1 MKVKDIVKITNGK
14 ILCGDE
20 KIPCNHFVRDSREVK
35 EGDVYVALKGEKFD
49 GNDFCLDAI
58 DNGAKVCIVSK
69 DITAEENDEIKKS
82 NVTIIQV
89 LNTLKALQEIAT
101 YKRMQYN
108 IPVVAVTGSVGKTST
123 KDLVASVV
131 SQKYNTLKTKGNYNN
146 EIGLPFTILGLTD
159 EEAMVVEMGMNHFG
173 EIRKLTNIAK
183 PTVAVITNIGT
194 AHIGNLGSRENILK
208 AKLEILEG
216 LQGNTVVINNDNDLL
231 YKWANEN
238 KDKYNIITYGIKNK
252 SKYMATDIKCFED
265 KSEFKVVCEKNESIS
280 DSKQDANMDSKQDVN
295 MALKQ
300 DINMDERESINN
312 KKVTVPVGGEHFI
325 LNSLCAIAVGE
336 FLNVPTKK
344 IISGIANLELT
355 KKRMEILTSKAGATV
370 INDTYNANY
379 DSMKAAITYLKEIK
393 NKRKIAVLGDMLELG
408 DYSKELHEKVGEE
421 IDESIDILITI
432 GKEAKYIAEKS
443 KAKQI
448 IDCKDN
454 DEAIEKLKEIQTK
467 NDAILLKAS
476 NGMKFFEIATALCEE
491 I

>member
-49 GNDFCLDAI
+49 GNDFFLDAI
-58 DNGAKVCIVSK
+58 YNGAKVCIVSK
-69 DITAEENDEIKKS
+69 DVREKENDTKLVNTEADKINNSIKENK
-82 NVTIIQV
+82 VTIIKV
-89 LNTLKALQEIAT
+89 EDTLKALQEIAT

-123 KDLVASVV
+123 KDLIASVV

-146 EIGLPFTILGLTD
+146 EIGLPLTILGLTN
-159 EEAMVVEMGMNHFG
+159 EEAMVVEMGMNHLG

-231 YKWANEN
+231 HKWVNEN
-238 KDKYNIITYGIKNK
+238 KEKYNIITYGIKNK
-252 SKYMATDIKCFED
+252 SKYMATDIKSFED
-265 KSEFKVVCEKNESIS
+265 KSEFKVVCEKNESI
-280 DSKQDANMDSKQDVN
+280 
-295 MALKQ
+295 
-300 DINMDERESINN
+300 NN
-312 KKVTVPVGGEHFI
+312 KMVTVPVGGEHFI

-336 FLNVPTKK
+336 YLNVPTEK
-344 IISGIANLELT
+344 IINGIVNLELT
-355 KKRMEILTSKAGATV
+355 KKRMEVLTSKSGATV

-393 NKRKIAVLGDMLELG
+393 DKRKIAVLGDMLELG

-421 IDESIDILITI
+421 VDESIDILITI
-432 GKEAKYIAEKS
+432 GKEAKYIAEKA

-448 IDCKDN
+448 IECKDN
-454 DEAIEKLKEIQTK
+454 EEAVRKLKELETK
-467 NDAILLKAS
+467 DDAILLKAS

-491 I
+491 VL

>member
-14 ILCGDE
+14 ILYGDE
-20 KIPCNHFVRDSREVK
+20 RIPCNHFVRDSREVK

-58 DNGAKVCIVSK
+58 YNGAKVCIVSK

-89 LNTLKALQEIAT
+89 PDTLKALQEIAT
-101 YKRMQYN
+101 YKRIQYN

-123 KDLVASVV
+123 KDLIASVV

-146 EIGLPFTILGLTD
+146 EIGLPLTILGLTD

-252 SKYMATDIKCFED
+252 SKYMATDIKSFED

-280 DSKQDANMDSKQDVN
+280 DSKQNVNMDSKQD
-295 MALKQ
+295 
-300 DINMDERESINN
+300 INRAKEEGINN
-312 KKVTVPVGGEHFI
+312 KIVTVPVGGEHFI

-336 FLNVPTKK
+336 YLNVPTEK
-344 IISGIANLELT
+344 IINGIANLELT
-355 KKRMEILTSKAGATV
+355 KKRMEVLTSKAGATV

-379 DSMKAAITYLKEIK
+379 DSMKAAIIYLKEIK

-408 DYSKELHEKVGEE
+408 DYSKGLHEKVGEE
-421 IDESIDILITI
+421 VDESIDILITI
-432 GKEAKYIAEKS
+432 GKEAKYIDEKS
-443 KAKQI
+443 KAKRI
-448 IDCKDN
+448 IECKDN

-476 NGMKFFEIATALCEE
+476 NGMKFFEIATAIC
-491 I
+491 

>member
-14 ILCGDE
+14 ILYGDE
-20 KIPCNHFVRDSREVK
+20 RIPCNHFVRDSREVK

-58 DNGAKVCIVSK
+58 YNGAKVCIVSK

-89 LNTLKALQEIAT
+89 PDTLKALQEIAT
-101 YKRMQYN
+101 CKRMQYN

-123 KDLVASVV
+123 KDLIASVV

-146 EIGLPFTILGLTD
+146 EIGLPLTILGLTD

-252 SKYMATDIKCFED
+252 SKYMATDIKSFED

-280 DSKQDANMDSKQDVN
+280 DSKQNVNMDSKQD
-295 MALKQ
+295 
-300 DINMDERESINN
+300 INRAKEEGINN
-312 KKVTVPVGGEHFI
+312 KIVTVPVGGEHFI

-336 FLNVPTKK
+336 YLNVPTEK
-344 IISGIANLELT
+344 IINGIANLELT

-379 DSMKAAITYLKEIK
+379 DSMKAAIIYLKEIK

-421 IDESIDILITI
+421 VDESIDILITI

-448 IDCKDN
+448 IECKDN

-476 NGMKFFEIATALCEE
+476 NGMKFFEIATAIC
-491 I
+491 

>member
-35 EGDVYVALKGEKFD
+35 EGDVYVALKGERFD
-49 GNDFCLDAI
+49 GNDFCQSAI

-69 DITAEENDEIKKS
+69 DVREKENDTKLVNTEADKINNSIKENK
-82 NVTIIQV
+82 VTIIKV
-89 LNTLKALQEIAT
+89 EDTLKALQEIAT

-123 KDLVASVV
+123 KDLIASVV

-146 EIGLPFTILGLTD
+146 EIGLPLTILGLTN
-159 EEAMVVEMGMNHFG
+159 EEAMVVEMGMNHLG

-231 YKWANEN
+231 HKWVNEN
-238 KDKYNIITYGIKNK
+238 KEKYNIITYGIKNK
-252 SKYMATDIKCFED
+252 SKYMATDIKSFED
-265 KSEFKVVCEKNESIS
+265 KSEFKVVCEK
-280 DSKQDANMDSKQDVN
+280 D
-295 MALKQ
+295 
-300 DINMDERESINN
+300 ESINN
-312 KKVTVPVGGEHFI
+312 KMVTVPVGGEHFI

-336 FLNVPTKK
+336 YLNISTEK
-344 IISGIANLELT
+344 IINGIANLELT
-355 KKRMEILTSKAGATV
+355 KKRMEVLTSKSGATV

-393 NKRKIAVLGDMLELG
+393 DKRKIAVLGDMLELG

-421 IDESIDILITI
+421 VDESIDILITI
-432 GKEAKYIAEKS
+432 GKEAKYIAEKA

-448 IDCKDN
+448 IECKDN
-454 DEAIEKLKEIQTK
+454 EEAVRKLKELETK
-467 NDAILLKAS
+467 DDAILLKAS

-491 I
+491 VL

>member
-58 DNGAKVCIVSK
+58 YNGAKVCIVSK
-69 DITAEENDEIKKS
+69 DITTEENDEIKKS

-89 LNTLKALQEIAT
+89 PDTLKALQEIAT
-101 YKRMQYN
+101 YKRIQYN

-123 KDLVASVV
+123 KDLIASVV

-146 EIGLPFTILGLTD
+146 EIGLPLTILGLTD

-252 SKYMATDIKCFED
+252 SKYMATDIKSFED

-280 DSKQDANMDSKQDVN
+280 DSKQNVNMDSKQD
-295 MALKQ
+295 
-300 DINMDERESINN
+300 INRAKEEGINN
-312 KKVTVPVGGEHFI
+312 KIVTVPVGGEHFI

-336 FLNVPTKK
+336 YLNVPTEK
-344 IISGIANLELT
+344 IINGIANLELT
-355 KKRMEILTSKAGATV
+355 KKRMEVLTSKAGATV

-379 DSMKAAITYLKEIK
+379 DSMKAAIIYLKEIK

-421 IDESIDILITI
+421 VDESIDILITI

-448 IDCKDN
+448 IECKDN

-476 NGMKFFEIATALCEE
+476 NGMKFFEIATAIC
-491 I
+491 

>member
-35 EGDVYVALKGEKFD
+35 EGDVYIALKGERFD
-49 GNDFCLDAI
+49 GNDFCQSAI

-69 DITAEENDEIKKS
+69 DVREKENDTKLVNTEADKINNSIKENK
-82 NVTIIQV
+82 VTIIKV
-89 LNTLKALQEIAT
+89 EDTLKALQEIAT

-123 KDLVASVV
+123 KDLIASVV

-146 EIGLPFTILGLTD
+146 EIGLPLTILGLTN
-159 EEAMVVEMGMNHFG
+159 EEAMVVEMGMNHLG

-231 YKWANEN
+231 HKWVN
-238 KDKYNIITYGIKNK
+238 KNKEKYNIITYGIKNK
-252 SKYMATDIKCFED
+252 SKYMATDIKSFED
-265 KSEFKVVCEKNESIS
+265 KSEFKVVCEKNESI
-280 DSKQDANMDSKQDVN
+280 
-295 MALKQ
+295 
-300 DINMDERESINN
+300 NN
-312 KKVTVPVGGEHFI
+312 KMVTVPVGGEHFI

-336 FLNVPTKK
+336 YLNVPTEK
-344 IISGIANLELT
+344 IINGIVNLELT
-355 KKRMEILTSKAGATV
+355 KKRMEVLTSKSGATV

-393 NKRKIAVLGDMLELG
+393 DKRKIAVLGDMLELG

-421 IDESIDILITI
+421 VDESIDILITI
-432 GKEAKYIAEKS
+432 GKEAKYIAEKA

-448 IDCKDN
+448 IECKDN
-454 DEAIEKLKEIQTK
+454 EEAVRKLKELETK
-467 NDAILLKAS
+467 DDAILLKAS

-491 I
+491 VL

>member
-58 DNGAKVCIVSK
+58 YNGAKVCIVSK

-89 LNTLKALQEIAT
+89 PDTLKALQEIAT
-101 YKRMQYN
+101 YKRIQYN

-123 KDLVASVV
+123 KDLIASVV

-146 EIGLPFTILGLTD
+146 EIGLPLTILGLTD

-252 SKYMATDIKCFED
+252 SKYMATDIKSFED

-280 DSKQDANMDSKQDVN
+280 DSKQNVNMDSKQD
-295 MALKQ
+295 
-300 DINMDERESINN
+300 INRAKEEGINN
-312 KKVTVPVGGEHFI
+312 KIVTVPVGGEHFI

-336 FLNVPTKK
+336 YLNVPTEK
-344 IISGIANLELT
+344 IINGIANLELT

-379 DSMKAAITYLKEIK
+379 DSMKAAIIYLKEIK

-421 IDESIDILITI
+421 VDESIDILITI

-448 IDCKDN
+448 IECKDN
-454 DEAIEKLKEIQTK
+454 EEAIEKLKEIQTK

>member
-14 ILCGDE
+14 ILYGDE
-20 KIPCNHFVRDSREVK
+20 RIPCNHFVRDSREVK

-58 DNGAKVCIVSK
+58 YNGAKVCIVSK

-89 LNTLKALQEIAT
+89 PDTLKALQEIAT
-101 YKRMQYN
+101 YKRIQYN

-123 KDLVASVV
+123 KDLIASVV

-146 EIGLPFTILGLTD
+146 EIGLPLTILGLTD

-252 SKYMATDIKCFED
+252 SKYMATDIKSFED

-280 DSKQDANMDSKQDVN
+280 DSKQNVNMDSKQD
-295 MALKQ
+295 
-300 DINMDERESINN
+300 INRAKEEGINN
-312 KKVTVPVGGEHFI
+312 KIVTVPVGGEHFI

-336 FLNVPTKK
+336 YLNVPTEK
-344 IISGIANLELT
+344 IINGIANLELT

-379 DSMKAAITYLKEIK
+379 DSMKAAIIYLKEIK

-421 IDESIDILITI
+421 VDESIDILITI

-448 IDCKDN
+448 IECKDN

-476 NGMKFFEIATALCEE
+476 NGMKFFEIATAIC
-491 I
+491 

>member
-123 KDLVASVV
+123 KDLIASVV

-146 EIGLPFTILGLTD
+146 EIGLPLTILGLTD

-252 SKYMATDIKCFED
+252 SKYMATDIKSFED

-280 DSKQDANMDSKQDVN
+280 DSKQDVN

-300 DINMDERESINN
+300 DIITAEEEGINN
-312 KKVTVPVGGEHFI
+312 KIVTVPVGGEHFI

-336 FLNVPTKK
+336 YLNVPTKK

-421 IDESIDILITI
+421 VDESIDILITI
-432 GKEAKYIAEKS
+432 GKEAKYIAQKA

-448 IDCKDN
+448 IECKN
-454 DEAIEKLKEIQTK
+454 NEEAVHKLKELETK
-467 NDAILLKAS
+467 DDAILLKAS

-491 I
+491 VL

>member
-58 DNGAKVCIVSK
+58 YNGAKVCIVSK
-69 DITAEENDEIKKS
+69 DVREKENDTKLVNTEADKINNSIKENK
-82 NVTIIQV
+82 VTIIKV
-89 LNTLKALQEIAT
+89 EDTLKALQEIAT

-123 KDLVASVV
+123 KDLIASVV

-146 EIGLPFTILGLTD
+146 EIGLPLTILGLTN
-159 EEAMVVEMGMNHFG
+159 EEAMVVEMGMNHLG

-208 AKLEILEG
+208 AKLEIIEG

-231 YKWANEN
+231 HKWVNEN
-238 KDKYNIITYGIKNK
+238 KEKYNIITYGIKNK
-252 SKYMATDIKCFED
+252 SKYMATDIKSFED
-265 KSEFKVVCEKNESIS
+265 KSEFKVVCEK
-280 DSKQDANMDSKQDVN
+280 D
-295 MALKQ
+295 
-300 DINMDERESINN
+300 ESINN
-312 KKVTVPVGGEHFI
+312 KMVTVPVGGEHFI

-336 FLNVPTKK
+336 YLNVPTEK
-344 IISGIANLELT
+344 IINGIANLELT
-355 KKRMEILTSKAGATV
+355 KKRMEVLTSKSGATV

-393 NKRKIAVLGDMLELG
+393 DKRKIAVLGDMLELG

-421 IDESIDILITI
+421 VDESIDILITI
-432 GKEAKYIAEKS
+432 GKEAKYIAEKA

-448 IDCKDN
+448 IECKDN
-454 DEAIEKLKEIQTK
+454 EEAVRKLKELGTK
-467 NDAILLKAS
+467 DDAILLKAS

-491 I
+491 VL

>member
-265 KSEFKVVCEKNESIS
+265 KSEIKVVCEKNESIS

-476 NGMKFFEIATALCEE
+476 NGMKFFEIATALSE
-491 I
+491 

>member
-20 KIPCNHFVRDSREVK
+20 ETPCNHFVRDSREAK
-35 EGDVYVALKGEKFD
+35 NGDVYIALKGEKFD

-58 DNGAKVCIVSK
+58 DNGAKVCVVSRDVREK
-69 DITAEENDEIKKS
+69 KNDTKLDNTEVDKINNSIKEN

-89 LNTLKALQEIAT
+89 LDTLKAMQEIAT
-101 YKRMQYN
+101 YKRMQHN

-123 KDLVASVV
+123 KDLIASVV
-131 SQKYNTLKTKGNYNN
+131 SQKYNTLKTQGNYNN
-146 EIGLPFTILGLTD
+146 EIGLPLTILGLTN

-252 SKYMATDIKCFED
+252 SKYMATDIKSFED
-265 KSEFKVVCEKNESIS
+265 KSEFKVVCESNYT
-280 DSKQDANMDSKQDVN
+280 SKQDVD

-300 DINMDERESINN
+300 DINRAKEEGINN
-312 KKVTVPVGGEHFI
+312 KIVTVPVGGEHFI

-336 FLNVPTKK
+336 YLNVPTEK
-344 IISGIANLELT
+344 IINGIANLELT

-379 DSMKAAITYLKEIK
+379 DSMKAAIIYLKEIK

-448 IDCKDN
+448 IECKAN

-476 NGMKFFEIATALCEE
+476 NGMKFFEIATAIC
-491 I
+491 

>member
-89 LNTLKALQEIAT
+89 PNTLKALQEIAT

-123 KDLVASVV
+123 KDLIASVV

-146 EIGLPFTILGLTD
+146 EIGLPLTILGLTD

-252 SKYMATDIKCFED
+252 SKYMATDIKSFED

-280 DSKQDANMDSKQDVN
+280 DSKQNVNMDSKQD
-295 MALKQ
+295 
-300 DINMDERESINN
+300 INRVKEEGINN
-312 KKVTVPVGGEHFI
+312 QKVIVPVGGEHFI

-336 FLNVPTKK
+336 YLNVPTEK
-344 IISGIANLELT
+344 IINGIANLELT
-355 KKRMEILTSKAGATV
+355 KKRMEVLTSKAGATV

-421 IDESIDILITI
+421 VDESIDILITI

-448 IDCKDN
+448 IECKDN

-491 I
+491 VL

>member
-35 EGDVYVALKGEKFD
+35 EGDVYIALKGERFD
-49 GNDFCLDAI
+49 GNDFCQSAI

-69 DITAEENDEIKKS
+69 DVREKENDTKLVNTEADKINNSIKE
-82 NVTIIQV
+82 NEVTIIKV
-89 LNTLKALQEIAT
+89 EDTLKALQEIAT

-123 KDLVASVV
+123 KDLIASVV

-146 EIGLPFTILGLTD
+146 EIGLPLTILGLTN
-159 EEAMVVEMGMNHFG
+159 EEAMVVEMGMNHLG

-231 YKWANEN
+231 HKWVNEN
-238 KDKYNIITYGIKNK
+238 KEKYNIITYGIKNK
-252 SKYMATDIKCFED
+252 SKYMATNIKSFED
-265 KSEFKVVCEKNESIS
+265 KSEFKVVCEE
-280 DSKQDANMDSKQDVN
+280 D
-295 MALKQ
+295 
-300 DINMDERESINN
+300 ESINN
-312 KKVTVPVGGEHFI
+312 KIVTVPVGGEHFI

-336 FLNVPTKK
+336 YLNISTEK
-344 IISGIANLELT
+344 IINGIANLELT
-355 KKRMEILTSKAGATV
+355 KKRMEVLTSKSGATV

-393 NKRKIAVLGDMLELG
+393 DKRKIAVLGDMLELG

-421 IDESIDILITI
+421 VDESIDILITI
-432 GKEAKYIAEKS
+432 GKEAKYIAEKA

-448 IDCKDN
+448 IECKDN
-454 DEAIEKLKEIQTK
+454 EEAVRKLKELETK
-467 NDAILLKAS
+467 DDAILLKAS

-491 I
+491 VL

>member
-14 ILCGDE
+14 ILYGDE
-20 KIPCNHFVRDSREVK
+20 RIPCNHFVRDSREVK

-58 DNGAKVCIVSK
+58 YNGAKVCIVSK

-89 LNTLKALQEIAT
+89 PDTLKALQEIAT
-101 YKRMQYN
+101 YKRIQYN

-123 KDLVASVV
+123 KDLIASVV

-146 EIGLPFTILGLTD
+146 EIGLPLTILGLTD

-252 SKYMATDIKCFED
+252 SKYMATDIKSFED

-280 DSKQDANMDSKQDVN
+280 DSKQNVNMDSKQD
-295 MALKQ
+295 
-300 DINMDERESINN
+300 INRAKEEGINN
-312 KKVTVPVGGEHFI
+312 KIVTVPVGGEHFI

-336 FLNVPTKK
+336 YLNVPTEK
-344 IISGIANLELT
+344 IINGIANLELT

-379 DSMKAAITYLKEIK
+379 DSMKAAIIYLKEIK

-421 IDESIDILITI
+421 IDENIDILITI

-448 IDCKDN
+448 IECKDN

-476 NGMKFFEIATALCEE
+476 NGMKFFEIATAIC
-491 I
+491 